1 MTQRVDFSGNAP
13 IYDRRHGAMLPSDVV
28 RALASAAALA
38 PGELAID
45 IGAGTGRVAIALA
58 DFGCRVLAVDPAA
71 AMLNEL
77 RSKAEGRPIWA
88 VSGEGEQLPC
98 APERFDVVILAR
110 LLYLIDDWRLVVR
123 QAHGALKPGRHVL
136 HEWANGTLD
145 EAWVQI
151 REKARALFEHA
162 GIERPFHP
170 GARTEAEVDAYFAEL
185 GLELTA
191 RVPAGPGPQLTLRA
205 FVDRIVTGE
214 LSYTWNVPEDVRA
227 RCLPVLQ
234 AWCEQTFDLDRTV
247 AMPAELR
254 WSVYRKPPV

>member
-1 MTQRVDFSGNAP
+1 
-13 IYDRRHGAMLPSDVV
+13 MLPSEIISD
-28 RALASAAALA
+28 LASAAARA
-38 PGELAID
+38 PRDLAID
-45 IGAGTGRVAIALA
+45 IGAGTGRAAIALT

-71 AMLNEL
+71 AMLKEL
-77 RSKAEGRPIWA
+77 RSKSQDRPIWI
-88 VSGEGEQLPC
+88 VSGEGERLPC
-98 APERFDVVILAR
+98 VPARFDVVILAR
-110 LLYLIDDWRLVVR
+110 LLYLVDDWRLVVR
-123 QAHGALKPGRHVL
+123 QAHAALKPGRHLL
-136 HEWANGTLD
+136 HEWANGTHD

-162 GIERPFHP
+162 GLERPFHP

-191 RVPAGPGPQLTLRA
+191 RVPAGPGPQLTLRQ

-214 LSYTWNVPEDVRA
+214 LSYTWNVPGDVRE

-247 AMPAELR
+247 AMPAELQ

>member
-1 MTQRVDFSGNAP
+1 VTQRVDFSGNAP
-13 IYDRRHGAMLPSDVV
+13 IYDRRHGAMLPADVV
-28 RALASAAALA
+28 RALAAAAALA

-77 RSKAEGRPIWA
+77 RSKAEGRPIWT

-98 APERFDVVILAR
+98 APERFDFVILAR

-123 QAHGALKPGRHVL
+123 QALGALKPGRHVL

-151 REKARALFEHA
+151 REKARALFGHA

-185 GLELTA
+185 GFELTA
-191 RVPAGPGPQLTLRA
+191 RVLGGPGPQLTLRA
-205 FVDRIVTGE
+205 FVDRIVAGE
-214 LSYTWNVPEDVRA
+214 LSYTWNLPGDVRE
-227 RCLPVLQ
+227 RCLPALQ
-234 AWCEQTFDLDRTV
+234 AWSEQTFDLDRTV
-247 AMPAELR
+247 AMPAQLQ